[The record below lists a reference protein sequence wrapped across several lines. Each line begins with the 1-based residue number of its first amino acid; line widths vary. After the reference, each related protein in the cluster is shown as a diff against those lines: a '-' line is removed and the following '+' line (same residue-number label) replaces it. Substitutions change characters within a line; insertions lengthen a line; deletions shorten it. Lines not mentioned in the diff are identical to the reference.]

1 MLRQSEVAEVF
12 NHSKLCTASCLVYTD
27 EGARRKYVRER
38 WVGGA
43 KGKEGR
49 EDDWEGKRYPYR
61 SGSEL
66 EYPIFNYIAGLS
78 RRICCS
84 SSRLSMMY

>member
-27 EGARRKYVRER
+27 EGARRKCVRER

-49 EDDWEGKRYPYR
+49 EDDWEGKDIGTGQAVNWNTLY
-61 SGSEL
+61 S
-66 EYPIFNYIAGLS
+66 IT
-78 RRICCS
+78 
-84 SSRLSMMY
+84 

>member
-1 MLRQSEVAEVF
+1 M
-12 NHSKLCTASCLVYTD
+12 C
-27 EGARRKYVRER
+27 EGEMG
-38 WVGGA
+38 GGA

-49 EDDWEGKRYPYR
+49 EDDWEGKRYRYR

-78 RRICCS
+78 RRNRCS

>member
-1 MLRQSEVAEVF
+1 M
-12 NHSKLCTASCLVYTD
+12 
-27 EGARRKYVRER
+27 G
-38 WVGGA
+38 GGA

>member
-1 MLRQSEVAEVF
+1 MLGQYEVAEVF
-12 NHSKLCTASCLVYTD
+12 NHSKLCTANRLVYTD
-27 EGARRKYVRER
+27 EGECVRER

-49 EDDWEGKRYPYR
+49 EDDWEGTRYPYR

-66 EYPIFNYIAGLS
+66 EYPIFNYIARLS
-78 RRICCS
+78 RRFFFS
-84 SSRLSMMY
+84 SSRRSMMY

>member
-1 MLRQSEVAEVF
+1 M
-12 NHSKLCTASCLVYTD
+12 
-27 EGARRKYVRER
+27 RER

-43 KGKEGR
+43 KGKDGR
-49 EDDWEGKRYPYR
+49 EDDWEGKRYRYR

-78 RRICCS
+78 RRNRCS
-84 SSRLSMMY
+84 SSRLSMLY